1 MTTPTYT
8 SPFTGTVVTPTDVSY
23 YALSFSANTQLY
35 WPAVVNGEQVVAARI
50 IDCVASTAGLTISL
64 PDATQGAVGT
74 DILFRNLGLNDFVVE
89 DADGGGSFTV
99 AVGMARYVYLTDNT
113 SIGGVWGNV
122 EFGAGTSFAD
132 AAQLQGAGLTTIAGK
147 LATTQ
152 NLVNVTSTPV
162 STINDAS
169 RASTFVWGGGAG
181 TFNLPALSS
190 LSSGW
195 YIGFRNNGTGTLTL
209 APASPTQINNQSTI
223 VANPGDS
230 GFIIYDVSLSQF
242 ITVGLSAPANIT
254 FTSATYDVDSIVGNT
269 FSLVNFAPII
279 QKYIAQTSSRTQTLT
294 VTLPATTQLY
304 ILINDT
310 NESGYNIQFV
320 VSGSLSPPLVVT
332 TGNIATVLCDG
343 QNLFLLTQTAS
354 SQYYAVDGVE
364 AAPSFSFLSDI
375 STGMYL
381 PGTGILGL
389 SANAIEM
396 INIDN
401 SNVLQPKVTVNAELS
416 ATLISGGTF

>member
-50 IDCVASTAGLTISL
+50 IDCVASTTGLTISL

-74 DILFRNLGLNDFVVE
+74 DILFRNLGLNSFVVR
-89 DADGGGSFTV
+89 DANGGGSFTV
-99 AVGMARYVYLTDNT
+99 GVGMARYVYLTDNT
-113 SIGGVWGNV
+113 SVGGVWGNV

-162 STINDAS
+162 STITDAS

-195 YIGFRNNGTGTLTL
+195 YIGFRNNGTGALTLT
-209 APASPTQINNQSTI
+209 PVSPTQINNQSTI

-230 GFIIYDVSLSQF
+230 GYILYDESLSQF
-242 ITVGLSAPANIT
+242 VTVGLSAPANIT

-269 FSLVNFAPII
+269 FSLVSFAPII
-279 QKYIAQTSSRTQTLT
+279 QKYIAQTGSRTQTLT

-310 NESGYNIQFV
+310 NESGYNVQFV

-343 QNLFLLTQTAS
+343 QNIFLLTQTSS
-354 SQYYAVDGVE
+354 SQYFAINGVE
-364 AAPSFSFLSDI
+364 AAPSFSFLSDTT
-375 STGMYL
+375 TGMYL
-381 PGTGILGL
+381 PGAGILGL
-389 SANAIEM
+389 TANSVEM

-401 SNVLQPKVTVNAELS
+401 SNVLQPQVTINAELT
-416 ATLISGGTF
+416 ANLISGGTF

>member
-64 PDATQGAVGT
+64 PDATQGALGT
-74 DILFRNLGLNDFVVE
+74 DILFRNLGINSFVVE

-99 AVGMARYVYLTDNT
+99 DVGMARYVYLTDNT

-162 STINDAS
+162 STITDAS

-209 APASPTQINNQSTI
+209 APVAPTQINNQSTI
-223 VANPGDS
+223 IANPGDS
-230 GFIIYDVSLSQF
+230 GFIFYDSNASSYV
-242 ITVGLSAPANIT
+242 TVGLSAPANIT

-269 FSLVNFAPII
+269 FSLVSFAPII
-279 QKYIAQTSSRTQTLT
+279 QKYIAQTGTRTQTLT

-310 NESGYNIQFV
+310 NESGYNVQFV
-320 VSGSLSPPLVVT
+320 VSGSLSPALVVT

-354 SQYYAVDGVE
+354 SQYYAIDGIE

-375 STGMYL
+375 TTGMYL
-381 PGTGILGL
+381 PGAGILGL
-389 SANAIEM
+389 SANAVEI

>member
-23 YALSFSANTQLY
+23 YALSFSVNTQLY
-35 WPAVVNGEQVVAARI
+35 WPSVVNGEQVVAARI
-50 IDCVASTAGLTISL
+50 IDCVASTSGLTISL

-74 DILFRNLGLNDFVVE
+74 DILFRNLGINSFVVE

-99 AVGMARYVYLTDNT
+99 AVGAARYVYLTDNT

-122 EFGAGTSFAD
+122 AFGVGTSFAD
-132 AAQLQGAGLTTIAGK
+132 AAQLQGAGLTTISGR

-162 STINDAS
+162 STITDAS
-169 RASTFVWGGGAG
+169 RASTFVWGAGAG

-190 LSSGW
+190 LSNGW

-209 APASPTQINNQSTI
+209 APVAPTQINNQSTI

-230 GFIIYDVSLSQF
+230 GFIFYDAGLSQF
-242 ITVGLSAPANIT
+242 VTVGLSTPANIT

-279 QKYIAQTSSRTQTLT
+279 QKYIAQTGTRTQTLT

-310 NESGYNIQFV
+310 NESGYNVQFV
-320 VSGSLSPPLVVT
+320 VSGSLSPALVVT

-343 QNLFLLTQTAS
+343 QNLFLLTQTSS

-364 AAPSFSFLSDI
+364 AAPSFSFLSDT

-389 SANAIEM
+389 SANSVEI

-401 SNVLQPKVTVNAELS
+401 SNVLQPQVTVNAELT
-416 ATLISGGTF
+416 ADLISGGTF

>member
-23 YALSFSANTQLY
+23 YSLFFSANTQLY
-35 WPAVVNGEQVVAARI
+35 WPSVVNGEQVVAARI
-50 IDCVASTAGLTISL
+50 IDCVASTAGLIIFL
-64 PDATQGAVGT
+64 PDATQGALGT
-74 DILFRNLGLNDFVVE
+74 DILFRNLGLYDIVIE
-89 DADGGGSFTV
+89 DANGSGSFTV
-99 AVGMARYVYLTDNT
+99 GVGQARYVYLTDNT
-113 SIGGVWGNV
+113 SIAGVWGNI
-122 EFGAGTSFAD
+122 EFGVGTSFAD
-132 AAQLQGAGLTTIAGK
+132 AAQLQGAGLTTITGK

-162 STINDAS
+162 STITDAS

-190 LSSGW
+190 LSNGW
-195 YIGFRNNGTGTLTL
+195 YIGFRNNGTGALTL
-209 APASPTQINNQSTI
+209 APVAPTQINNQSTI

-230 GFIIYDVSLSQF
+230 GYIIYDSNSSEF

-269 FSLVNFAPII
+269 FSLVTFAPII
-279 QKYIAQTSSRTQTLT
+279 QKYIAQTGTRTQTLT

-310 NESGYNIQFV
+310 NESGYNVQFV

-343 QNLFLLTQTAS
+343 QNLFLLTQTSS
-354 SQYYAVDGVE
+354 SQFYAVDGVE
-364 AAPSFSFLSDI
+364 AAPSYSFLSDT

-389 SANAIEM
+389 SANAVEIV
-396 INIDN
+396 NIDN
-401 SNVLQPKVTVNAELS
+401 SNVLQPQVTVSAELT
-416 ATLISGGTF
+416 ANLISGGTF

>member
-23 YALSFSANTQLY
+23 YALSFSTNTQLY
-35 WPAVVNGEQVVAARI
+35 WPSVVNGQQVVAARI
-50 IDCVASTAGLTISL
+50 IDCAASTTGLTISL

-74 DILFRNLGLNDFVVE
+74 DILFRNLGLNSFVVE

-99 AVGMARYVYLTDNT
+99 DVGMARYVYLTDNT
-113 SIGGVWGNV
+113 SVGGVWGNV

-152 NLVNVTSTPV
+152 NLVNVTSTPL
-162 STINDAS
+162 SSINDAS

-181 TFNLPALSS
+181 TFNLPALST
-190 LSSGW
+190 LSTGW
-195 YIGFRNNGTGTLTL
+195 YIGFRNNGTGALTL
-209 APASPTQINNQSTI
+209 APTAPTQINNQSTI

-230 GFIIYDVSLSQF
+230 GFIFYDPSLSEF

-254 FTSATYDVDSIVGNT
+254 FTSATYDVDSIIGNT
-269 FSLVNFAPII
+269 LSLVNFAPII
-279 QKYIAQTSSRTQTLT
+279 QKYIAQVGTRTQTLT

-310 NESGYNIQFV
+310 NQSSYNIEFV
-320 VSGSLSPPLVVT
+320 VSGSLSPALVVT

-343 QNLFLLTQTAS
+343 QSLFLLTQTSS

-364 AAPSFSFLSDI
+364 AAPSYSFLSDT

-389 SANAIEM
+389 SANSVEIV
-396 INIDN
+396 NIDN
-401 SNVLQPKVTVNAELS
+401 SNVLQPKVTVNAELT
-416 ATLISGGTF
+416 ANLISGGTF

>member
-23 YALSFSANTQLY
+23 YALSFSSDTQLY
-35 WPAVVNGEQVVAARI
+35 WPSSVSAGQVVAARI
-50 IDCVASTAGLTISL
+50 IDCVASTTGLTISL
-64 PDATQGAVGT
+64 PDALQGALGT

-89 DADGGGSFTV
+89 DANGGGSFTV

-113 SIGGVWGNV
+113 TLGGVWGNV

-132 AAQLQGAGLTTIAGK
+132 AAQLQGAGLTTVSGK
-147 LATTQ
+147 LAVTQ
-152 NLVNVTSTPV
+152 NLVNVTTTPV
-162 STINDAS
+162 NSISDES

-181 TFNLPALSS
+181 TFNLPAISS

-195 YIGFRNNGTGTLTL
+195 FIGFRNNGTGVLTMT
-209 APASPTQINNQSTI
+209 PVSPTLINKQTTI
-223 VANPGDS
+223 IANPGDS
-230 GFIIYDVSLSQF
+230 GYIFYDESSSGF
-242 ITVGLSAPANIT
+242 ITVGLTAPANIT

-269 FSLVNFAPII
+269 FSLVNYAPII
-279 QKYIAQTSSRTQTLT
+279 QKYIAQTDTRVDTLT

-310 NESGYNIQFV
+310 GHADYDIQFV
-320 VSGSLSPPLVVT
+320 VSGSLSPALVVT

-343 QNLFLLTQTAS
+343 QNLFLLTQTSS
-354 SQYYAVDGVE
+354 SQFYAVDGVE
-364 AAPSFSFLSDI
+364 AAPAYAFLNDV

-381 PGTGILGL
+381 PDTGVLGL
-389 SANAIEM
+389 SANGVELV
-396 INIDN
+396 NIDN
-401 SNVLQPKVTVNAELS
+401 SNTLQPVVTVNATLT
-416 ATLISGGTF
+416 ADLISGGTF

>member
-23 YALSFSANTQLY
+23 YALSFSVNTQLY
-35 WPAVVNGEQVVAARI
+35 WPAVVNSEQVVAARI

-132 AAQLQGAGLTTIAGK
+132 AAQLQGAGLTTIAGR

-152 NLVNVTSTPV
+152 NLVNVTSSPV

-181 TFNLPALSS
+181 TFNLPAISS
-190 LSSGW
+190 LSTGW
-195 YIGFRNNGTGTLTL
+195 FVGFRNNGTGTLTL
-209 APASPTQINNQSTI
+209 APVAPTQINNQSTI
-223 VANPGDS
+223 IANPGDS
-230 GFIIYDVSLSQF
+230 GFIFYDTGLGQF
-242 ITVGLSAPANIT
+242 VTVGLSAPANIT

-279 QKYIAQTSSRTQTLT
+279 QKYIAQTGTRTQTLT

-310 NESGYNIQFV
+310 NQSGYNIQFV

-343 QNLFLLTQTAS
+343 QNLFLLTQTTS
-354 SQYYAVDGVE
+354 SQFYAVDGVE
-364 AAPSFSFLSDI
+364 AAPSYSFLSDI

-381 PGTGILGL
+381 PGTGVLGL
-389 SANAIEM
+389 SANSVEI

-401 SNVLQPKVTVNAELS
+401 TNVLQPKVTVNAELS

>member
-23 YALSFSANTQLY
+23 YALSFSINTQLY

-50 IDCVASTAGLTISL
+50 IDCVASTTGLTISL

-74 DILFRNLGLNDFVVE
+74 DILFRNLGLNSFVVR
-89 DADGGGSFTV
+89 DANGGGSFTV
-99 AVGMARYVYLTDNT
+99 GVGMARYVYLTDNT

-152 NLVNVTSTPV
+152 NLVNVTSSPV

-181 TFNLPALSS
+181 TFNLPAISS
-190 LSSGW
+190 LSTGW
-195 YIGFRNNGTGTLTL
+195 FVGFRNNGTGTLTL
-209 APASPTQINNQSTI
+209 APVSPTQINKQSTI
-223 VANPGDS
+223 ITNPGDS
-230 GFIIYDVSLSQF
+230 GYILYDPSLSSF

-269 FSLVNFAPII
+269 LSLVNFAPII
-279 QKYIAQTSSRTQTLT
+279 QKYIAQVGTRTQTLT

-310 NESGYNIQFV
+310 NQSDYNIEFV
-320 VSGSLSPPLVVT
+320 VSGSLSPPLIVT

-343 QNLFLLTQTAS
+343 QSIFLLTQTSS
-354 SQYYAVDGVE
+354 SQYFAINGVE
-364 AAPSFSFLSDI
+364 AAPSFSFLNDTT
-375 STGMYL
+375 TGMYL

-389 SANAIEM
+389 SANSVEIV
-396 INIDN
+396 NIDN
-401 SNVLQPKVTVNAELS
+401 SNVLQPQVTVNAELT
-416 ATLISGGTF
+416 ANLISGGTF